1 MNLIFRNTRV
11 MLALVALIG
20 ACMQSVCATP
30 QTASFTYQG
39 QLQQN
44 GQPANGTFDLSFALF
59 DASTA
64 GAQQSGT
71 TSFTGFAVSGGL
83 FTVSLSY
90 PSATNGTQLWLEVT
104 VDGNTMSP
112 RTRVTTVPVAQYAL
126 SGAIANGSITTAMLA
141 TDSVTRSKLAGGA
154 ASGNV
159 TLTLGAGTCGA
170 ANFSV
175 PGAQVGDMAIISFNG
190 ITPPS
195 QLMFAPLSVTAAG
208 TVQGRICNVTGSA
221 YSNANIPILI
231 QTLR

>member
-1 MNLIFRNTRV
+1 MNSFLSRAIF
-11 MLALVALIG
+11 ALFLSVS
-20 ACMQSVCATP
+20 ACMQPVWATP

-44 GQPANGTFDLSFALF
+44 GQPANGNFDLSFALF

-64 GAQQSGT
+64 GVQQSAT
-71 TSFTGFAVSGGL
+71 TSYSGFPVSGGL

-112 RTRVTTVPVAQYAL
+112 RTRVTAVPVAEYAL

-154 ASGNV
+154 TSGNV
-159 TLTLGAGTCGA
+159 SLTLGAGACGV

-175 PGAQVGDMAIISFNG
+175 TGAQVGDMAIISFNG

-208 TVQGRICNVTGSA
+208 TVEGRICNVTGSA
-221 YSNANIPILI
+221 YSNASIPILI